1 MALLAVPCAAMVVAA
16 PGAAALGLASV
27 FAALLPLWKGNRHE
41 SLAAS
46 CDHIVCCRCCISGL
60 IRTELAMRRF
70 RLLQRRLGYPLHLPG
85 RQQLRLRLIR
95 ITSVT
100 VLALIGLEG
109 VLRVMVMK
117 MPLL

>member
-27 FAALLPLWKGNRHE
+27 FAALLPLWEGIGM
-41 SLAAS
+41 SLWPRLAITSFAVVVAS
-46 CDHIVCCRCCISGL
+46 VNW